1 MSVSVFEAIMLVCFG
16 AAWPV
21 SIYKSWRSR
30 SVAGKSVVF
39 LFIVE
44 IGYISGIIYKL
55 TANLDAVVFLYFLN
69 ALMVAVDILLY
80 YRNGSRSNLSKAVA

>member
-1 MSVSVFEAIMLVCFG
+1 MLVCFG